1 MNNAKKILQEIE
13 KVRAYV
19 GVTQYEIIQNTSL
32 TKMTVHGIKH
42 VEISPTL
49 GVLCEYCNY
58 LGLDIKIVPR
68 QELVATEKPM
78 LSKKTD
84 FTM

>member
-1 MNNAKKILQEIE
+1 MNNAKKILHEIE

-19 GVTQYEIIQNTSL
+19 GVTQYEIIKNTSL

-42 VEISPTL
+42 AEAMPTL
-49 GVLCEYCNY
+49 GILCEYCNY

-68 QELVATEKPM
+68 QELVPGKVTLAKN
-78 LSKKTD
+78 TD
-84 FTM
+84 FSM